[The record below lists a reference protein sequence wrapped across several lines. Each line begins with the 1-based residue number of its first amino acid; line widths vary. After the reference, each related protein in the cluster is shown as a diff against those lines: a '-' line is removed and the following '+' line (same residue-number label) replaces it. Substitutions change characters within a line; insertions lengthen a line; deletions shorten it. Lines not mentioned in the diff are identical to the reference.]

1 MPNTLNIL
9 LIVLFAV
16 VSFCLSASTGG
27 KKTATDGSGSN
38 SSAGIGTKLKRIV
51 TAGLLFTSLATGGAE
66 AIGRRNAQGGNA
78 AGLVPSH
85 VTNRSMRRR
94 RRNNWR
100 KQGINENV
108 CNSITAIYL
117 VVGNSSA
124 GIGTKLK
131 RIVTAGLLF
140 TSLATGGAE
149 AIGRRNAQGGNAA
162 GLVPSHVTNRSMVP
176 PHPPAQ
182 FEMGENRVERMR
194 AHLRELAEK
203 MPPINETKVGIR
215 LQ

>member
-85 VTNRSMRRR
+85 VTNRSMVYELL
-94 RRNNWR
+94 
-100 KQGINENV
+100 G
-108 CNSITAIYL
+108 TANMCQVNMI
-117 VVGNSSA
+117 
-124 GIGTKLK
+124 
-131 RIVTAGLLF
+131 LLQF
-140 TSLATGGAE
+140 TLPGSTTSG
-149 AIGRRNAQGGNAA
+149 
-162 GLVPSHVTNRSMVP
+162 
-176 PHPPAQ
+176 
-182 FEMGENRVERMR
+182 
-194 AHLRELAEK
+194 K
-203 MPPINETKVGIR
+203 Y
-215 LQ
+215 